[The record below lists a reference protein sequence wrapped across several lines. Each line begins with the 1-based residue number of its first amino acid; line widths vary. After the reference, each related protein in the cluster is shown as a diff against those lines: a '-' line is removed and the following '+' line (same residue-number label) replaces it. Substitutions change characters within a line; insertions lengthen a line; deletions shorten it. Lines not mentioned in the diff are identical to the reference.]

1 MRLREKTGEEERKK
15 EGRDRQELNER
26 DKTYDFDA
34 LTAVIGRRPLTKT

>member
-34 LTAVIGRRPLTKT
+34 LTAVIGRKPLTKT